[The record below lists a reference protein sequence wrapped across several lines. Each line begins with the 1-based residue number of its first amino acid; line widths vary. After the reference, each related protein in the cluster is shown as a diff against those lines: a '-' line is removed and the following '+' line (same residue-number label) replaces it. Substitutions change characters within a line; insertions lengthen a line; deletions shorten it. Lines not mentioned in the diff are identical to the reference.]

1 MNDAQ
6 TESDA
11 SDETPSVHHL
21 ARWMNEMIAHERF
34 SDLVSGTV
42 QLFDRMVQYHTD
54 QLRDAIR
61 KRAREVFGPKSEQIS
76 DDQLN
81 LLVELFREQ
90 LEEKPTPE
98 LTGAA
103 AEIDEAQPSGEKL
116 SEKSQARRR
125 KGQQRSARFS
135 PALPRVPQV
144 VSVPESE
151 RKCPSCEAER
161 GVIGFDQSEQLEYT
175 PAQFFVKQI
184 RREKRACA
192 SCRDAVV
199 RAPAPPRVIERGELG
214 TGLVAQILVS
224 KYLEHMPLHRQRESY
239 KRSDVDLPRST
250 MGDAVA
256 AACQLLQPVAQRIRE
271 QVLAHDIVSTDD
283 TGLRVL
289 DRSHPQGAKRGFLWP
304 YLADHRLVYF
314 AYTESRAAS
323 GPAAWLQDFRGYV
336 QVDGYS
342 GYNGLFRGENCPR
355 IEVGC
360 FMHARRYFV
369 QAIEAGDVRALPAIQ
384 QIRALYAIEREA
396 KDQKLDAEGRKA
408 LREQKAKPL
417 LAELEGWLAAM
428 APRAAP
434 KSPLG
439 AAIGYAQNRWP
450 ALLRYLADGRLEVD
464 NGEVERII
472 RIVALGRRN
481 YLFAGSDAGA
491 ERAAIVYTVLV
502 TARLHELE
510 PWAYVKDVLEKL
522 ASDWPHR
529 ELDRLLPDAWANE
542 HPEAR
547 RSPRPA

>member
-1 MNDAQ
+1 VDDAQ
-6 TESDA
+6 AHVETP
-11 SDETPSVHHL
+11 DEMPSVHHL
-21 ARWMNEMIAHERF
+21 AQWMNEMIARERF

-42 QLFDRMVQYHTD
+42 QLFDRMVHHHTD
-54 QLRDAIR
+54 QLREALR

-90 LEEKPTPE
+90 LEKKPTPE

-103 AEIDEAQPSGEKL
+103 AELDEAQPSGDKP
-116 SEKSQARRR
+116 SEKSQERRR
-125 KGQQRSARFS
+125 KGLRRSARFS
-135 PALPRVPQV
+135 PALPRVPLLV
-144 VSVPESE
+144 TVPESE
-151 RKCPSCEAER
+151 RKCPGCEQER

-175 PAQFFVKQI
+175 PAQFFVSQI

-199 RAPAPPRVIERGELG
+199 RAPTPPRVIERGELG

-250 MGDAVA
+250 LGDAVA
-256 AACQLLQPVAQRIRE
+256 AACQLLQPVAKRIRE
-271 QVLAHDIVSTDD
+271 KVLAHDIVNTDD

-289 DRSHPQGAKRGFLWP
+289 DKSHPQGAKRGFLWP
-304 YLADHRLVYF
+304 YLAGHHWVYF
-314 AYTESRAAS
+314 DYTPSRAAS
-323 GPAAWLQDFRGYV
+323 GPTAWLQDFKGYV

-369 QAIEAGDVRALPAIQ
+369 QAIEAGDVRAVPAIQ
-384 QIRALYAIEREA
+384 QIRALYALEREA
-396 KDQKLDAEGRKA
+396 KDESLDADSRKA
-408 LREQKAKPL
+408 LRERKARPL

-450 ALLRYLADGRLEVD
+450 ALLRYLDDGRLEID

-481 YLFAGSDAGA
+481 YLFAGSDSGA
-491 ERAAIVYTVLV
+491 ERAATAYTVLV

-510 PWAYVKDVLEKL
+510 PWAYLKDVLEKI
-522 ASDWPHR
+522 ASDWPQS
-529 ELDRLLPDAWANE
+529 ELDRLLPDAWAKE